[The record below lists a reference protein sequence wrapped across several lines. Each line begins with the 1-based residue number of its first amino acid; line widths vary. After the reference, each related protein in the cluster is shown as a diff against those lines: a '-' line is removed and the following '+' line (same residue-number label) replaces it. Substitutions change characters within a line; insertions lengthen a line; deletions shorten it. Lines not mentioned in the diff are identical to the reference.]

1 MKILLVYPHYPDTF
15 WSFRHALKFIDRKAS
30 FPPLGL
36 LTVAAMLP
44 HKWEKKLVDMNVR
57 PLADEDLAWADYVF
71 ISAMT
76 IQRESAREVIA
87 RCRRAGVKS
96 VAGGPLFTAGQE
108 DFPEV
113 DHLVLG
119 EAELTLP
126 PFLADLERG
135 EARHLYAD
143 DLRADLKETPIPLWD
158 LVEVKNYAAM
168 NIQYCRGCPF
178 DCEFCDITALFG
190 RRPRSKTRE
199 QLIAEL
205 ESLYVRGWRGA
216 VFFVDDNFIGERVKL
231 KREVL
236 PAMIDWM
243 EKRGRPFYF
252 YTEASIDL
260 ADDPRLM
267 ELMVRAGFE
276 EVFIGI
282 ETPNEESHAESGKV
296 QNRNRDMLD
305 SVKQIQNAGLQV
317 HGGFIV
323 GFDSDP
329 PSIFDEQIRFIQES
343 GIVTAM
349 VGVLSAMRGTKLYKR
364 LDREGR
370 LLGESSGSNTS
381 IDLNFVPRMEAKTL
395 ICGYRTI
402 IDTIYAPKQY
412 YQRVIRLLREYR
424 PMHLGKF
431 HLQQGY
437 VGALCKSIL
446 FLGVI
451 GKERLHFWKL
461 FFWSLSRK
469 PRLFPLAI
477 TYAIYGF
484 HFRKVAEKIM
494 EQDEIKCMS
503 DCMSGLFDA
512 GQSKGLAEDHPGPT
526 ELPSTSAVSVAPG

>member
-15 WSFRHALKFIDRKAS
+15 WSFRHALKFIGRKAS

-44 HKWEKKLVDMNVR
+44 GEWEKKLVDMNVR
-57 PLADEDLAWADYVF
+57 LLSDEDLEWADYVF

-76 IQRESAREVIA
+76 IQRKSAQEVIA
-87 RCRRAGVKS
+87 RCRQMGVKT
-96 VAGGPLFTAGQE
+96 VAGGPLFTACHD
-108 DFPEV
+108 DFSDV

-126 PFLADLERG
+126 PFLADLCSG
-135 EARHLYAD
+135 QARHLYVD
-143 DLRADLKETPIPLWD
+143 DRWADLKNTPIPLWD
-158 LVEVKNYAAM
+158 LIDVRHYAAM

-190 RRPRSKTRE
+190 RKPRSKTRE

-205 ESLYVRGWRGA
+205 DSLYVRGWRGA
-216 VFFVDDNFIGERVKL
+216 VFFVDDNFIGDKGKL
-231 KREVL
+231 KRGVL

-243 EKRGRPFYF
+243 EERERPFYF

-282 ETPNEESHAESGKV
+282 ETPYEESHTESGKV
-296 QNRNRDMLD
+296 QNRNRDLLA
-305 SVKQIQNAGLQV
+305 SVKSIQRAGLQV

-329 PSIFDEQIRFIQES
+329 PSIFDRQILFIQES

-349 VGVLSAMRGTKLYKR
+349 VGLLSAIRGTKLHQR
-364 LDREGR
+364 LSLEGR
-370 LLGESSGSNTS
+370 LLGDDSGNNMDS
-381 IDLNFVPRMEAKTL
+381 DLNFIPRMKTDVL
-395 ICGYRTI
+395 IGGYRTI
-402 IDTIYAPKQY
+402 LDTIYLPKNY

-424 PMHLGKF
+424 PLHLGKF
-431 HLQQGY
+431 HLQPGY
-437 VGALCKSIL
+437 VGALFKSIL
-446 FLGVI
+446 FLGII
-451 GKERLHFWKL
+451 GRERLHFWKL
-461 FFWSLSRK
+461 FFWSLARR

-477 TYAIYGF
+477 TYAVYGF
-484 HFRKVAEKIM
+484 HFRKVAENIRGSGM
-494 EQDEIKCMS
+494 LGGNGVGDEK
-503 DCMSGLFDA
+503 DGYA
-512 GQSKGLAEDHPGPT
+512 
-526 ELPSTSAVSVAPG
+526 

>member
-1 MKILLVYPHYPDTF
+1 MKT
-15 WSFRHALKFIDRKAS
+15 
-30 FPPLGL
+30 
-36 LTVAAMLP
+36 
-44 HKWEKKLVDMNVR
+44 
-57 PLADEDLAWADYVF
+57 
-71 ISAMT
+71 
-76 IQRESAREVIA
+76 
-87 RCRRAGVKS
+87 
-96 VAGGPLFTAGQE
+96 VAGGPLFTACHE

-126 PFLADLERG
+126 PFLADLRRG
-135 EARHLYAD
+135 AARHLYAD
-143 DLRADLKETPIPLWD
+143 DQWADLRTTPIPLWELID
-158 LVEVKNYAAM
+158 VRNYAAM

-190 RRPRSKTRE
+190 RRPRSKTQK

-205 ESLYVRGWRGA
+205 DSLYTRGWRGA
-216 VFFVDDNFIGERVKL
+216 IFFVDDNFIGDKGKL

-243 EKRGRPFYF
+243 EQKEYPFYF

-296 QNRNRDMLD
+296 QNRNRDLLA
-305 SVKQIQNAGLQV
+305 SVKSIQRAGLQV

-329 PSIFDEQIRFIQES
+329 PSIFDRQIHFIQES

-349 VGVLSAMRGTKLYKR
+349 VGLLSAIRGTR
-364 LDREGR
+364 LHERMSQEGR
-370 LLGESSGSNTS
+370 LLGDDSGNNMDSH
-381 IDLNFVPRMEAKTL
+381 INFVPRMEVKAL
-395 ICGYRTI
+395 IGGYRTI
-402 IDTIYAPKQY
+402 LATIYSPKNY
-412 YQRVIRLLREYR
+412 CQRVIRLLKEYHPR
-424 PMHLGKF
+424 HLGKY
-431 HLQQGY
+431 HLQPGY
-437 VGALCKSIL
+437 VAAFFKSIL

-451 GKERLHFWKL
+451 GTGRLYFWKL
-461 FFWSLSRK
+461 FFWTLSRR

-477 TYAIYGF
+477 NYAINGF
-484 HFRKVAEKIM
+484 HFRKVAEKYGG
-494 EQDEIKCMS
+494 
-503 DCMSGLFDA
+503 SGMFD
-512 GQSKGLAEDHPGPT
+512 GNITYIDQNPT
-526 ELPSTSAVSVAPG
+526 G

>member
-15 WSFRHALKFIDRKAS
+15 WSFRHALKFIGRKAS

-44 HKWEKKLVDMNVR
+44 VEWEKRLVDMNVR
-57 PLADEDLAWADYVF
+57 PLSAADLEWADFVF

-76 IQRESAREVIA
+76 IQRESAQEVID
-87 RCRRAGVKS
+87 RCRHLEVKT
-96 VAGGPLFTAGQE
+96 VAGGPLFTACHD

-126 PFLADLERG
+126 PFLADLRTG
-135 EARHLYAD
+135 GARHLYAD
-143 DLRADLKETPIPLWD
+143 DQWADLTITPIPLWD
-158 LVEVKNYAAM
+158 LIEVRDYAAM

-190 RRPRSKTRE
+190 RRPRSKTCE

-205 ESLYVRGWRGA
+205 DSLHLRGWRGA
-216 VFFVDDNFIGERVKL
+216 VFFVDDNFIGDKGKL
-231 KREVL
+231 KKEIL

-243 EKRGRPFYF
+243 DRKEYPFYF

-282 ETPNEESHAESGKV
+282 ETPFEASNAESGKV
-296 QNRNRDMLD
+296 QNRNRDLLG
-305 SVKQIQNAGLQV
+305 SVKCIQRAGLQV

-329 PSIFDEQIRFIQES
+329 PTIFDKQILFIQES

-349 VGVLSAMRGTKLYKR
+349 VGLLSAIRGTKLHQR
-364 LDREGR
+364 MSLEGR
-370 LLGESSGSNTS
+370 LLGEGTGSNTV
-381 IDLNFVPRMEAKTL
+381 IDLNFVPRMNTDTL
-395 ICGYRTI
+395 IGGYQSI
-402 IDTIYAPKQY
+402 LDTIYAPKNY

-424 PMHLGKF
+424 PLHLGRF
-431 HLQQGY
+431 HLQRGY
-437 VGALCKSIL
+437 VGALFKSIL
-446 FLGVI
+446 FLGII
-451 GKERLHFWKL
+451 GRERHHFWKL
-461 FFWSLSRK
+461 FFWSLIRK

-484 HFRKVAEKIM
+484 HFRKVAEKT
-494 EQDEIKCMS
+494 KG
-503 DCMSGLFDA
+503 SGMFA
-512 GQSKGLAEDHPGPT
+512 GKGAWNTRDGY
-526 ELPSTSAVSVAPG
+526 V

>member
-44 HKWEKKLVDMNVR
+44 VEWEKRLVDMNVR

-76 IQRESAREVIA
+76 IQRKSAQEVIA
-87 RCRRAGVKS
+87 RCRQLGVKT
-96 VAGGPLFTAGQE
+96 VAGGPLFTTCHE
-108 DFPEV
+108 DFPDV
-113 DHLVLG
+113 DHLVLN

-126 PFLADLERG
+126 PFLEDLRKG

-143 DLRADLKETPIPLWD
+143 ERRANLVETPIPLWGLID
-158 LVEVKNYAAM
+158 VRKYAAM
-168 NIQYCRGCPF
+168 NIQYSRGCPF
-178 DCEFCDITALFG
+178 DCEFCDITGLFG
-190 RRPRSKTRE
+190 RKPRTKRLS
-199 QLIAEL
+199 QLITEL
-205 ESLYVRGWRGA
+205 DSLHALGWHGA
-216 VFFVDDNFIGERVKL
+216 IFIVDDNFIGDRVKL
-231 KREVL
+231 KEEVL
-236 PAMIDWM
+236 PALIDWM
-243 EKRGRPFYF
+243 EEKGRPFYF

-260 ADDPRLM
+260 ADDGCLM

-282 ETPNEESHAESGKV
+282 ETPHEDGLAESGKV
-296 QNRNRDMLD
+296 QNRNRDMLA
-305 SVKQIQNAGLQV
+305 SVKRMQQAGLQV

-329 PSIFDEQIRFIQES
+329 PAIFDRQICFIQES

-349 VGVLSAMRGTKLYKR
+349 VGMLIALRGTRLYQR
-364 LDREGR
+364 LHREGR
-370 LLGESSGSNTS
+370 LLGDTSGNNMA
-381 IDLNFVPRMEAKTL
+381 IALNFVPRMEPTVL
-395 ICGYRTI
+395 IDGYRTI
-402 IDTIYAPKQY
+402 LDTIYSPKNY

-424 PMHLGKF
+424 PLHLGKF
-431 HLQQGY
+431 HIQPGY

-451 GKERLHFWKL
+451 GRERLHFWKL
-461 FFWSLSRK
+461 FFWALARR

-484 HFRKVAEKIM
+484 HFRKVAEKIRG
-494 EQDEIKCMS
+494 
-503 DCMSGLFDA
+503 SGTF
-512 GQSKGLAEDHPGPT
+512 
-526 ELPSTSAVSVAPG
+526 

>member
-15 WSFRHALKFIDRKAS
+15 WSFRYAMKFIGRKAS

-44 HKWEKKLVDMNVR
+44 GEWDKRLVDMNVR
-57 PLADEDLAWADYVF
+57 ALTDEDLTWADYVF

-76 IQRESAREVIA
+76 IQRKSAQEVIA
-87 RCRRAGVKS
+87 RCRQMGVKT
-96 VAGGPLFTAGQE
+96 VAGGPLFTACYD

-126 PFLADLERG
+126 PFLADLCSNG
-135 EARHLYAD
+135 ARHLYAD
-143 DLRADLKETPIPLWD
+143 DRWADLADTPIPLWD
-158 LVEVKNYAAM
+158 LIDVGDYAAL
-168 NIQYCRGCPF
+168 NIQYGRGCPF

-190 RRPRSKTRE
+190 RKPRSKSRE

-205 ESLYVRGWRGA
+205 DSLYIRGWRGA
-216 VFFVDDNFIGERVKL
+216 VFFVDDNFIGDKGKL

-236 PAMIDWM
+236 PAILDWM
-243 EKRGRPFYF
+243 ERREYPFYF

-267 ELMVRAGFE
+267 EQMVRAGFE

-282 ETPNEESHAESGKV
+282 ETPYEESHAESGKV
-296 QNRNRDMLD
+296 QNRNRDLLA
-305 SVKQIQNAGLQV
+305 SVKNIQRAGLQV

-329 PSIFDEQIRFIQES
+329 PSIFETQILFIQES

-349 VGVLSAMRGTKLYKR
+349 VGLLSAIRGTR
-364 LDREGR
+364 LHQRMSREGR
-370 LLGESSGSNTS
+370 LLGDGTGSNTV
-381 IDLNFVPRMEAKTL
+381 IDLNFVPRMKRAAL
-395 ICGYRTI
+395 IGGYRTI
-402 IDTIYAPKQY
+402 LDTIYTPKNY

-424 PMHLGKF
+424 PLHLGKF
-431 HLQQGY
+431 HLQPGY
-437 VGALCKSIL
+437 VGALFKSIL

-451 GKERLHFWKL
+451 GKERLYFWKL
-461 FFWSLSRK
+461 FFWSLIRK

-477 TYAIYGF
+477 TYAVQGF
-484 HFRKVAEKIM
+484 HFRKVAEKI
-494 EQDEIKCMS
+494 KG
-503 DCMSGLFDA
+503 SGMFD
-512 GQSKGLAEDHPGPT
+512 DN
-526 ELPSTSAVSVAPG
+526 VI

>member
-15 WSFRHALKFIDRKAS
+15 WSFRHALKFIGRKAS

-44 HKWEKKLVDMNVR
+44 GEWEKRLVDMNVR
-57 PLADEDLAWADYVF
+57 PLSDADLEWADYVF

-76 IQRESAREVIA
+76 IQRESSQEVIA
-87 RCRRAGVKS
+87 RCRRMGVKT
-96 VAGGPLFTAGQE
+96 VAGGPLFTACHD
-108 DFPEV
+108 DFSEV

-126 PFLADLERG
+126 PFLADLRAG
-135 EARHLYAD
+135 GARHLYAD
-143 DLRADLKETPIPLWD
+143 DRWADLTDTPIPLWD
-158 LVEVKNYAAM
+158 LIEVRNYAAM

-190 RRPRSKTRE
+190 RRPRSKTLQ

-205 ESLYVRGWRGA
+205 DSLYLRGWRGA
-216 VFFVDDNFIGERVKL
+216 VFFVDDNFIGDKGKL
-231 KREVL
+231 KREIL

-243 EKRGRPFYF
+243 ERKEYPFYF

-260 ADDPRLM
+260 SDDPQLM
-267 ELMVRAGFE
+267 KLMVRAGFE

-282 ETPNEESHAESGKV
+282 ETPCEESNAESGKV
-296 QNRNRDMLD
+296 QNKNRDLLG
-305 SVKQIQNAGLQV
+305 SVKSIQRAGLQV

-329 PSIFDEQIRFIQES
+329 PTVFDKQILFIQES

-349 VGVLSAMRGTKLYKR
+349 VGLLSAIRGTKLHQR
-364 LDREGR
+364 MSREGR
-370 LLGESSGSNTS
+370 LLGEGTGSNS
-381 IDLNFVPRMEAKTL
+381 VIDLNFIPRMNTDTL
-395 ICGYRTI
+395 IGGYQSI
-402 IDTIYAPKQY
+402 LDTIYSPKNY

-424 PMHLGKF
+424 PLYLGKF
-431 HLQQGY
+431 HLQRGY
-437 VGALCKSIL
+437 VGALFKSIL
-446 FLGVI
+446 FLGII
-451 GKERLHFWKL
+451 GRERHHFWKL
-461 FFWSLSRK
+461 FFWCLIRK

-484 HFRKVAEKIM
+484 HFRKVAEKTRV
-494 EQDEIKCMS
+494 DEI
-503 DCMSGLFDA
+503 FA
-512 GQSKGLAEDHPGPT
+512 GKGA
-526 ELPSTSAVSVAPG
+526 

>member
-1 MKILLVYPHYPDTF
+1 MKILLVYPRYPDTF
-15 WSFRHALKFIDRKAS
+15 WSFRHALKFIGRKAS

-44 HKWEKKLVDMNVR
+44 GEWEKRLVDMNVR
-57 PLADEDLAWADYVF
+57 PLAGEDLAWADFVF

-76 IQRESAREVIA
+76 IQRESAKAVIA
-87 RCRRAGVKS
+87 RCRQTGVKT
-96 VAGGPLFTAGQE
+96 VAGGPLFTAYHE

-126 PFLADLERG
+126 PFLADLHRG

-143 DLRADLKETPIPLWD
+143 KGWSDLRSTPIPLWELIHVRD
-158 LVEVKNYAAM
+158 YAAM

-190 RRPRSKTRE
+190 RKPRSKSRG
-199 QLIAEL
+199 QVIAEL
-205 ESLYVRGWRGA
+205 DSLYFRGWRGA
-216 VFFVDDNFIGERVKL
+216 IFFVDDNFIGDKGKL

-236 PAMIDWM
+236 PAMIEWM
-243 EKRGRPFYF
+243 DKKERPFYF

-282 ETPNEESHAESGKV
+282 ETPYEESHAESGKV
-296 QNRNRDMLD
+296 QNRNRDLLA
-305 SVKQIQNAGLQV
+305 SVKRIQRAGLQV

-329 PSIFDEQIRFIQES
+329 PSIFDRQIRFIQES

-349 VGVLSAMRGTKLYKR
+349 VGMLTALRGTR
-364 LDREGR
+364 LHQRLHREGR
-370 LLGESSGSNTS
+370 LLGDATGNNTE
-381 IDLNFVPRMEAKTL
+381 IALNFVPRMESNAL
-395 ICGYRTI
+395 IGGYRTI
-402 IDTIYAPKQY
+402 LDTIYSPKNY

-424 PMHLGKF
+424 PPLPGKF
-431 HLQQGY
+431 HLQPGY
-437 VGALCKSIL
+437 VGALFKSIL
-446 FLGVI
+446 LLGVV
-451 GKERLHFWKL
+451 GRERLQFWKL
-461 FFWSLSRK
+461 FFWSLTRR

-477 TYAIYGF
+477 TYAVYGF
-484 HFRKVAEKIM
+484 HFRKVAEKITG
-494 EQDEIKCMS
+494 
-503 DCMSGLFDA
+503 SGSFE
-512 GQSKGLAEDHPGPT
+512 GNGT
-526 ELPSTSAVSVAPG
+526 

>member
-15 WSFRHALKFIDRKAS
+15 WSFRHALKFIGRKAS

-44 HKWEKKLVDMNVR
+44 VEWQKRLVDMNVR
-57 PLADEDLAWADYVF
+57 LLGDEELAWADYVF

-76 IQRESAREVIA
+76 IQRKSAQEVIA
-87 RCRRAGVKS
+87 RCRQLGVKT
-96 VAGGPLFTAGQE
+96 VAGGPLFTACHD

-126 PFLADLERG
+126 LFLNDLRNG
-135 EARHLYAD
+135 GARHLYAD
-143 DLRADLKETPIPLWD
+143 GQWADLTSTPIPLWD
-158 LVEVKNYAAM
+158 LIDVRNYAAM

-190 RRPRSKTRE
+190 RRPRSKACE

-205 ESLYVRGWRGA
+205 DSLHNGGWRGA
-216 VFFVDDNFIGERVKL
+216 IFFVDDNFIGDKRKL

-243 EKRGRPFYF
+243 DRKGHPFYF

-260 ADDPRLM
+260 ADDPLLM

-282 ETPNEESHAESGKV
+282 ETPYEESHAESGKV
-296 QNRNRDMLD
+296 QNRNRDLLA
-305 SVKQIQNAGLQV
+305 SVKRIQRAGLQV

-329 PSIFDEQIRFIQES
+329 PSIFDRQICFIQES

-349 VGVLSAMRGTKLYKR
+349 VGVLSAIRGTRLHQR

-370 LLGESSGSNTS
+370 LLGDDSGNNMDS
-381 IDLNFVPRMEAKTL
+381 DLNFIPRMKTEML
-395 ICGYRTI
+395 IGGYRSI
-402 IDTIYAPKQY
+402 LDTIYSPENY
-412 YQRVIRLLREYR
+412 YQRVIRLFREYR
-424 PMHLGKF
+424 PLHLGKF
-431 HLQQGY
+431 HLQPGY
-437 VGALCKSIL
+437 IGALFKSML

-451 GKERLHFWKL
+451 GRERLHFWKL
-461 FFWSLSRK
+461 FFWSLIRK

-477 TYAIYGF
+477 TYAVYGF
-484 HFRKVAEKIM
+484 HFRKVAEKYRDSEM
-494 EQDEIKCMS
+494 
-503 DCMSGLFDA
+503 
-512 GQSKGLAEDHPGPT
+512 P
-526 ELPSTSAVSVAPG
+526 